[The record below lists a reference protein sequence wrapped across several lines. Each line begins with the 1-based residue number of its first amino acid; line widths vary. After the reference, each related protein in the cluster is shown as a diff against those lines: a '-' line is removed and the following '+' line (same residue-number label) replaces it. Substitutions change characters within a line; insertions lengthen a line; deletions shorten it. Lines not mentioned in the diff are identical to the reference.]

1 MLSVNEINLL
11 KSQNE
16 ALKKQNKAL
25 QKELRR
31 KDEQLEAVSKELD
44 EYIQNLSKPE
54 FERLIKG
61 IRCQHL
67 VLDECSQ
74 SHHDNCHGVQQ
85 CILDL
90 EAELK
95 PLTDEYFNGLTTVEI
110 AELAKKSI
118 RLTAENREL
127 ENRLEDLTAELE
139 NLRERYTE
147 VLKLAKEN
155 ADANEYCLQELEK
168 ENEKLKEKVSGQN
181 AR

>member
-11 KSQNE
+11 EAQNK
-16 ALKKQNKAL
+16 ALKKQNSSL

-31 KDEQLEAVSKELD
+31 KDEQLNAVSNELD
-44 EYIQNLSKPE
+44 EYVQKLSKPE

-74 SHHDNCHGVQQ
+74 NHHDNCHGVQQ

-127 ENRLEDLTAELE
+127 E
-139 NLRERYTE
+139 
-147 VLKLAKEN
+147 KEN
-155 ADANEYCLQELEK
+155 KELKKKLGVNNERISK
-168 ENEKLKEKVSGQN
+168 SIT
-181 AR
+181 RI